1 MSLTIRLGGRA
12 AVRVP
17 ARGTHAAGIAVV
29 IHVTHAATW
38 AAMEFLC
45 AWVPACIGPPTHSVA
60 HRLSAW
66 DTPDDRPPRGDGGC
80 GGGQS
85 RDHLEDE
92 SSPLTPVIDACGFI
106 AWSVSL
112 LASGPDWRQK

>member
-1 MSLTIRLGGRA
+1 MFRRAYPLCRSSAFRLG
-12 AVRVP
+12 
-17 ARGTHAAGIAVV
+17 H
-29 IHVTHAATW
+29 
-38 AAMEFLC
+38 
-45 AWVPACIGPPTHSVA
+45 
-60 HRLSAW
+60 
-66 DTPDDRPPRGDGGC
+66 PDDRPPRGDGG
-80 GGGQS
+80 GQC